1 MVKRFIGF
9 VLCLLVCGCGTKEI
23 EYRPNLDLTPYE
35 RVGVISFTLKNVK
48 GSIGKL
54 ATQYFIE
61 SISKTQGEI
70 EILALGDL
78 DTVLEAVN
86 RQALDAA
93 TIKAVGEQFRVPAVL
108 VGTISAS
115 NFMEIAEIDDDSGG
129 GHIAELKIVCTAK
142 LFSTETGER
151 LWQRLSSRDRTFG
164 RGGTASIGIE
174 DGLPYFV
181 EKNAERLYGELIR
194 NLVGGVTS
202 KMHIF
207 VD

>member
-23 EYRPNLDLTPYE
+23 EYHPNLDLTPYE
-35 RVGVISFTLKNVK
+35 RVGVVSFLLKNVK

-93 TIKAVGEQFRVPAVL
+93 TIKAIGEQFKVPAVL

-115 NFMEIAEIDDDSGG
+115 NFMEIAEIDDGSGG
-129 GHIAELKIVCTAK
+129 GHIAELKVVCTAK
-142 LFSTETGER
+142 LFSTETGEK
-151 LWQRLSSRDRTFG
+151 LWQRSSSRDRTFG
-164 RGGTASIGIE
+164 RGGTASIGIK
-174 DGLPYFV
+174 DGMPYFV

-194 NLVGGVTS
+194 DLVGGVTS
-202 KMHIF
+202 KVIIF
-207 VD
+207 MD

>member
-9 VLCLLVCGCGTKEI
+9 MLCLLVCGCGTKEI
-23 EYRPNLDLTPYE
+23 EYRPNLDLTPYK
-35 RVGVISFTLKNVK
+35 RVGVVSFTLKNVK
-48 GSIGKL
+48 GSIGTL

-61 SISKTQGEI
+61 SISRTQGKI

-78 DTVLEAVN
+78 DIVLEAVN

-93 TIKAVGEQFRVPAVL
+93 TIKAIGEQFKVPAVL
-108 VGTISAS
+108 LGTISAS
-115 NFMEIAEIDDDSGG
+115 NFMEIAEIDDGSG
-129 GHIAELKIVCTAK
+129 GHIAALKVVCTAK

-164 RGGTASIGIE
+164 RGGMASIGIE
-174 DGLPYFV
+174 DGMPYFV
-181 EKNAERLYGELIR
+181 KKNAERLYGELIR
-194 NLVGGVTS
+194 DLVGGVTS

-207 VD
+207 Y

>member
-1 MVKRFIGF
+1 MQYNFPEMV
-9 VLCLLVCGCGTKEI
+9 LVCGCGTKEI